1 MNHKMKLPVGYDD
14 FRKIRQEGLYY
25 IDKTNLIE
33 QLLESGGEVN
43 LFTRPRRFGKTLNM
57 SMLQAFFELN
67 ENPRLTELFDGL
79 YVSERKDLCEKYMGK
94 FPVIFLSLKA
104 VDALDFETARYRLV
118 ELMAREAGR
127 FRFLLDSAELQEDD
141 KEIYR
146 SIIAQKNGEYTMT
159 ALGLVSSLRNLSELL
174 YKHYKKQVIILI
186 DEYDVP
192 MDKAFTHGY
201 YQEMVSLMRGFLRQA
216 LETNE
221 FLHFAVLTGCLG
233 ISRESIFTGLNNFK
247 ILSITDTPFDEG
259 FGFTDAEV
267 QKLLADYHL
276 EDHWQEVKEWYDG
289 YHFGDTDIYCP
300 WDVMNHVDRLLD
312 DSQAEPQAYW
322 LNTSGNDLVKRFI
335 DKADRSTRDEIER
348 LIAGE
353 TIEKN
358 VRLDLTYEEVDQSL
372 DNLWSILFTTGY
384 LTQMGRAKAG
394 VYQLIIPNKEVRE
407 VFICQIQEW
416 FQQKLIKK
424 NDQVEEFLQ
433 SLEVGD
439 AETAEKALNH
449 ILIEPEDPDAGIIVE
464 IKYAQTVKDLEKACQ
479 RALTQIEEKHYD
491 EYFHN
496 EDRNEILSYGVAFC
510 KKRCKIRIRKYR

>member
-1 MNHKMKLPVGYDD
+1 
-14 FRKIRQEGLYY
+14 
-25 IDKTNLIE
+25 
-33 QLLESGGEVN
+33 
-43 LFTRPRRFGKTLNM
+43 
-57 SMLQAFFELN
+57 
-67 ENPRLTELFDGL
+67 
-79 YVSERKDLCEKYMGK
+79 
-94 FPVIFLSLKA
+94 
-104 VDALDFETARYRLV
+104 
-118 ELMAREAGR
+118 
-127 FRFLLDSAELQEDD
+127 
-141 KEIYR
+141 
-146 SIIAQKNGEYTMT
+146 
-159 ALGLVSSLRNLSELL
+159 
-174 YKHYKKQVIILI
+174 
-186 DEYDVP
+186 
-192 MDKAFTHGY
+192 
-201 YQEMVSLMRGFLRQA
+201 
-216 LETNE
+216 
-221 FLHFAVLTGCLG
+221 
-233 ISRESIFTGLNNFK
+233 
-247 ILSITDTPFDEG
+247 
-259 FGFTDAEV
+259 
-267 QKLLADYHL
+267 
-276 EDHWQEVKEWYDG
+276 
-289 YHFGDTDIYCP
+289 
-300 WDVMNHVDRLLD
+300 MNHVDCLLD

-322 LNTSGNDLVKRFI
+322 INTSGNDLVKRFI

-449 ILIEPEDPDAGIIVE
+449 ILGNTISILDTKARNEEKEIFYHGILLGLLRGQSSWMVRSNAEAGDGFADILIEPEDPDAGIIVE

-510 KKRCKIRIRKYR
+510 KKRCKIRLKG